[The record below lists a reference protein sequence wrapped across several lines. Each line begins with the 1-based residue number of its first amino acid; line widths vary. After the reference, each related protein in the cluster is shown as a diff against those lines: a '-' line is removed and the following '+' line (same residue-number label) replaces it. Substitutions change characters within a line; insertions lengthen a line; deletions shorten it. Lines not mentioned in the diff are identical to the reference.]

1 VEGDVELACWQATDA
16 GRSLPNTSALADRNT
31 LHSFQF
37 SLKRRKRKL
46 SYASLALF
54 EFAHFFPS
62 LFLQRLSWGSANTIA
77 SPIELTQAR
86 EVEDAVALAS
96 AREDAE
102 DLVQKVTLPEGEL
115 VEVLQA
121 LEVAEEKFYSLI
133 DTSADVAQR
142 LVVSEMEHQE
152 QFEELSPL

>member
-1 VEGDVELACWQATDA
+1 
-16 GRSLPNTSALADRNT
+16 
-31 LHSFQF
+31 
-37 SLKRRKRKL
+37 
-46 SYASLALF
+46 
-54 EFAHFFPS
+54 
-62 LFLQRLSWGSANTIA
+62 
-77 SPIELTQAR
+77 
-86 EVEDAVALAS
+86 VEDAVALAS

-121 LEVAEEKFYSLI
+121 LEVAEEKFYSLT

-142 LVVSEMEHQE
+142 LVVFEMEHQE

>member
-1 VEGDVELACWQATDA
+1 
-16 GRSLPNTSALADRNT
+16 LADRNT

-54 EFAHFFPS
+54 EFAHFFSS

-77 SPIELTQAR
+77 SPIELTQER
-86 EVEDAVALAS
+86 EVEDAMALAS

-102 DLVQKVTLPEGEL
+102 DLV
-115 VEVLQA
+115 
-121 LEVAEEKFYSLI
+121 
-133 DTSADVAQR
+133 
-142 LVVSEMEHQE
+142 
-152 QFEELSPL
+152 

>member
-1 VEGDVELACWQATDA
+1 
-16 GRSLPNTSALADRNT
+16 
-31 LHSFQF
+31 
-37 SLKRRKRKL
+37 
-46 SYASLALF
+46 
-54 EFAHFFPS
+54 
-62 LFLQRLSWGSANTIA
+62 
-77 SPIELTQAR
+77 
-86 EVEDAVALAS
+86 
-96 AREDAE
+96 
-102 DLVQKVTLPEGEL
+102 